1 MSRQTIQDGFD
12 HIAAQ
17 TQKNSISPEM
27 VATAM
32 SDHLA
37 ETVLQDDLTAAT
49 EPIRQNVAALQ
60 SAVQNLNTGKAP
72 AEHTHLS
79 TDITDRH
86 AASGHSGYIENSD
99 TLMSMSEFWRIF
111 KRGILEG
118 NNVYL
123 QHSTADGDADDNIH
137 YDNIPGLRSLSDRI
151 NQKADANHNHDADYA
166 AIDHNHDS
174 AYVSPSQMQTAFAD
188 AESQITAAMQTALEG
203 KISTGGLKTIN
214 NQSLEGSGNI
224 DIQGGS
230 GSEPHYMQLESY
242 IYYAP
247 DDPDHENPLPGLRR
261 SDGGTPIDDLTP
273 GFYYGIGVDHIAGS
287 PTNGTTIPG
296 FLLHH
301 EIPYTLGD
309 TTVTVKLQYV
319 FYIEPDI
326 ENILSSANITIFV
339 RAYNPIDNSW
349 LPWEQ
354 LMKSPTASLAD
365 IGNIA
370 DTVSNNSASITDHES
385 RITDLETNPSGTYA
399 GSSIWDTI
407 TALEDRIA
415 ALEGGAGGEP

>member
-1 MSRQTIQDGFD
+1 MSRQTIQDGFN

-49 EPIRQNVAALQ
+49 EPIRQDVAALQ
-60 SAVQNLNTGKAP
+60 SAVQTLNTGKAP

-79 TDITDRH
+79 ADITDRH

-111 KRGILEG
+111 KRCILAG

-137 YDNIPGLRSLSDRI
+137 YDYIPGLRSLSDRI
-151 NQKADANHNHDADYA
+151 NQKADANHNHDTDYA

-188 AESQITAAMQTALEG
+188 AEAQITAAMQAALEG

-214 NQSLEGSGNI
+214 NQSLEGTGNI
-224 DIQGGS
+224 VIEGGS
-230 GSEPHYMQLESY
+230 GSEPHYIQLEGY
-242 IYYAP
+242 TYYAP
-247 DDPDHENPLPGLRR
+247 DDPDHENPLPGIRR
-261 SDGGTPIDDLTP
+261 TDGGTPIEDLTP
-273 GFYYGIGVDHIAGS
+273 GFYYGIGVDHIADS
-287 PTNGTTIPG
+287 PTNGSTTPG

-301 EIPYTLGD
+301 EIPVNLEG
-309 TTVTVKLQYV
+309 TTFTVKLQYIS
-319 FYIEPDI
+319 YIAPDI
-326 ENILSSANITIFV
+326 DDPLSSANIIILV
-339 RAYNPIDNSW
+339 RAYSPFNNSW
-349 LPWEQ
+349 LPWEL
-354 LMKSPTASLAD
+354 LMNSPTASLAN

-370 DTVSNNSASITDHES
+370 ATVRDNSASISNHES
-385 RITDLETNPSGTYA
+385 RILTLESNPSGTYA

-415 ALEGGAGGEP
+415 ALETNSEP